1 MFDIK
6 NYCYEHGLGS
16 DEQNDPSL
24 FLTNGKNWSSWGKN
38 PHMYMKST
46 QKGPTFQP
54 WALSMAIRWALKGQV
69 ASYYRYI
76 NILWVWLQLLYKI

>member
-6 NYCYEHGLGS
+6 NYWYEHGLGS

-24 FLTNGKNWSSWGKN
+24 FLTMELVGEKT
-38 PHMYMKST
+38 PHVYMKST
-46 QKGPTFQP
+46 QKGPPFQP
-54 WALSMAIRWALKGQV
+54 WALSMAIHWALKGQV